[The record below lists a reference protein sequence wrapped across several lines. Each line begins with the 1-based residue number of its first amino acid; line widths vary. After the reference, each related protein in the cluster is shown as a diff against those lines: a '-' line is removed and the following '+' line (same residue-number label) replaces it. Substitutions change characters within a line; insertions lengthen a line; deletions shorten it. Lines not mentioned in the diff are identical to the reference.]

1 MNINKLTLMLAY
13 WSLRVPLSSVEVSF
27 VSLGGWGE
35 RERKRT
41 GDDGTEMRRTM
52 LNRAFRSCCR
62 PLRAY

>member
-13 WSLRVPLSSVEVSF
+13 SLRVPLSSVEVSF
-27 VSLGGWGE
+27 VSLGGLGE

-41 GDDGTEMRRTM
+41 GDDGTEMRRTI
-52 LNRAFRSCCR
+52 LNRAFRSCYR